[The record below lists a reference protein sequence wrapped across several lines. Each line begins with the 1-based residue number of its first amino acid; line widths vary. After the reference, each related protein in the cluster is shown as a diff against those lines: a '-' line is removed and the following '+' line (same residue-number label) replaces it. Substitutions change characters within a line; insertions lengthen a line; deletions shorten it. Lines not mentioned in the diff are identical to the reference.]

1 MVVSI
6 IVIGLNDD
14 NDDDHLSSYIMMIS
28 IPPLA
33 CEVLPMREKELQFQE
48 AAMRAHS
55 APNL

>member
-1 MVVSI
+1 MVCVC
-6 IVIGLNDD
+6 VRVCDD

-48 AAMRAHS
+48 AVMRAHS